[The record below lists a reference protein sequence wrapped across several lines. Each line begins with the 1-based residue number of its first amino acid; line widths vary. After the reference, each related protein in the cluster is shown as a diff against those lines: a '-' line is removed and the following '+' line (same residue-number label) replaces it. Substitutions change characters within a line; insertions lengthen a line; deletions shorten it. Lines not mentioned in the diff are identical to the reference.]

1 MNFDT
6 KHYKKLFK
14 NVGGNFNSEWIS
26 KMKGVKNVFKT
37 VEKEHDEIKKS
48 IMDKLKDNGF

>member
-1 MNFDT
+1 
-6 KHYKKLFK
+6 
-14 NVGGNFNSEWIS
+14 
-26 KMKGVKNVFKT
+26 MKGVKNVFKT